1 MKLVIR
7 TVFFHL
13 CCIVFF
19 TGIYY
24 HLRGELSIPN
34 ASEVNA
40 MDCALLSIT
49 IQSSVGMTNVAPLTN
64 LSKIVMSIQQLILI
78 TTYVFT
84 VYIFSL

>member
-13 CCIVFF
+13 CCIALF

-24 HLRGELSIPN
+24 YLRRDFAVHG
-34 ASEVNA
+34 AYDVTA
-40 MDCALLSIT
+40 MDCVLLSTT
-49 IQSSVGMTNVAPLTN
+49 IQSSVGISNVVPLTN
-64 LSKIVMSIQQLILI
+64 LTKIVMTIQQLLLI

-84 VYIFSL
+84 VYIFLL

>member
-13 CCIVFF
+13 CCIVLF

-24 HLRGELSIPN
+24 HLRGELSVPN
-34 ASEVNA
+34 ANDVTA

-64 LSKIVMSIQQLILI
+64 LSKIVISIQQLILI

>member
-13 CCIVFF
+13 CCIVLF

-24 HLRGELSIPN
+24 YLRSDFNIPGENDVTVI
-34 ASEVNA
+34 
-40 MDCALLSIT
+40 DCTLLSTT
-49 IQSSVGMTNVAPLTN
+49 IQAGVGVSNVTPLTN
-64 LSKIVMSIQQLILI
+64 LTKIVMSIQQVMLI

>member
-13 CCIVFF
+13 CCIVLF

-34 ASEVNA
+34 ATEVNA

-64 LSKIVMSIQQLILI
+64 LSKIVISIQQLILI

>member
-13 CCIVFF
+13 CCIVLF

-24 HLRGELSIPN
+24 YLRGELSIPN

-40 MDCALLSIT
+40 MDCALLSVT
-49 IQSSVGMTNVAPLTN
+49 IQSSVGMTNIVPLTN
-64 LSKIVMSIQQLILI
+64 LTKIVMSIQQVMLI

>member
-13 CCIVFF
+13 CCIVLF
-19 TGIYY
+19 TTIYY
-24 HLRGELSIPN
+24 YLRGELFVPN
-34 ASEVNA
+34 ASEVTV
-40 MDCALLSIT
+40 MDCALLSTT

-64 LSKIVMSIQQLILI
+64 LTKIVMSIQQLMLI

>member
-13 CCIVFF
+13 CCIALF

-24 HLRGELSIPN
+24 HLRGELFIPN
-34 ASEVNA
+34 ATEVTA
-40 MDCALLSIT
+40 MDCALLSTT
-49 IQSSVGMTNVAPLTN
+49 IQSSVGMTNIAPLTN
-64 LSKIVMSIQQLILI
+64 LTKIVMSIQQLVLI

>member
-13 CCIVFF
+13 CCIVLF

-24 HLRGELSIPN
+24 YLRSDFAVTGAYDVTLL
-34 ASEVNA
+34 
-40 MDCALLSIT
+40 DCALLSIT

-64 LSKIVMSIQQLILI
+64 LSKIIMSIQQLILI

>member
-13 CCIVFF
+13 CCIVLF

-24 HLRGELSIPN
+24 HLRSDFAVPGAN
-34 ASEVNA
+34 DVTA
-40 MDCALLSIT
+40 MDCALLSTT
-49 IQSSVGMTNVAPLTN
+49 IQSSVGMSNIAPLTN
-64 LSKIVMSIQQLILI
+64 LTKIVMSIQQLLLI
-78 TTYVFT
+78 MTYVFT

>member
-13 CCIVFF
+13 CCIVLF

-24 HLRGELSIPN
+24 YLRSDFTIPGAN
-34 ASEVNA
+34 DVTV
-40 MDCALLSIT
+40 MDCTLLSTT
-49 IQSSVGMTNVAPLTN
+49 IQAGVGISNVAPLTN
-64 LSKIVMSIQQLILI
+64 VSKIVMSIQQLILI
-78 TTYVFT
+78 ATYVFT

>member
-13 CCIVFF
+13 CCIVLF

-24 HLRGELSIPN
+24 YLRGELSIPN
-34 ASEVNA
+34 ATEVNA
-40 MDCALLSIT
+40 MDCALLSVT
-49 IQSSVGMTNVAPLTN
+49 IQSSVGITNIVPLTN
-64 LSKIVMSIQQLILI
+64 LSKIVMSIQQLVLI

>member
-13 CCIVFF
+13 CCIVLF

-34 ASEVNA
+34 ATEVNA
-40 MDCALLSIT
+40 MDCALLIIT